1 MTGSYE
7 RTVEKQIEQTMTHTR
22 AISRDVRANA
32 AGRLIAFPYGAAA
45 YVVFFVTFLYAIGF
59 VSGFGVPKAIDTG
72 TVVPTAEAL
81 IINVLLMS
89 LFAVQHSV
97 MARQQFKQWWTRYV
111 PKPVERT
118 TFVLLASLVLLL
130 LFWQW
135 RPMPAVVWQV
145 ADPRVAT
152 AVTVLPCPQHRRHGL
167 GTPSLQGRARS

>member
-111 PKPVERT
+111 PKSVERT
-118 TFVLLASLVLLL
+118 T
-130 LFWQW
+130 
-135 RPMPAVVWQV
+135 
-145 ADPRVAT
+145 
-152 AVTVLPCPQHRRHGL
+152 
-167 GTPSLQGRARS
+167 